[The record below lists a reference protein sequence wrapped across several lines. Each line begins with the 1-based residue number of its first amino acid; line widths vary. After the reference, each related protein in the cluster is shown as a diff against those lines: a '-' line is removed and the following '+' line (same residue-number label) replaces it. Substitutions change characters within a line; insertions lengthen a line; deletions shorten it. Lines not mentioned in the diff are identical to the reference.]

1 MSDWNE
7 YLHNI
12 EEANSY
18 RNRVKPKRLKSDMG
32 KYGVGSAKGSK
43 RAQKGSPYKN
53 VKVSFKG
60 KGFNDISAPP
70 LEEVE
75 EESFGLRDELQ
86 PEIWKGDELDGEV
99 QSRLMEIANDFMEGL
114 EIPVE
119 VEDVRLT
126 GSLAN
131 YNWSRYSDID
141 VHILVDFSKINADTK
156 LVKAFFDEARM
167 RWNDKHRIMIHDF
180 EVEIYVED
188 TDEDHKSSGLYSL
201 MEQEWLNK
209 PSPDSRDIDFMTAQ
223 KKSEDFV
230 CRTQGIAKL
239 VADEKFEHALKRI
252 ERIKE
257 KIRDMRKAGLESEEA
272 EFSPENIAFKILRR
286 DDVLS
291 QLNDLKQ
298 TAYDKLM
305 SIKEE

>member
-1 MSDWNE
+1 MSWSE
-7 YLHNI
+7 YIDLV
-12 EEANSY
+12 EKANSY

-32 KYGVGSAKGSK
+32 KYGVGTAKGSK
-43 RAQKGSPYKN
+43 KAQRGSPYKN

-60 KGFNDISAPP
+60 KGFNDISAP
-70 LEEVE
+70 LEEAE
-75 EESFGLRDELQ
+75 EESFVLHDELQ
-86 PEIWKGDELDGEV
+86 PDIWKADELDNEV
-99 QSRLMEIANDFMEGL
+99 QSRLMEIATDFMDGL

-119 VEDVRLT
+119 VVDVRLT

-201 MEQEWLNK
+201 MEQGWLNK

-239 VADEKFEHALKRI
+239 VADEKFEQALKRI
-252 ERIKE
+252 ERTKE
-257 KIRDMRKAGLESEEA
+257 KIRDMRKVGLESEEA

-298 TAYDKLM
+298 IAYDKLM

>member
-1 MSDWNE
+1 MSWSE
-7 YLHNI
+7 YIDLI
-12 EEANSY
+12 EKANSF

-70 LEEVE
+70 LEEAE
-75 EESFGLRDELQ
+75 EESFVLHDELQ
-86 PEIWKGDELDGEV
+86 PDIWKADELDNEV
-99 QSRLMEIANDFMEGL
+99 QSRLMEIATDFMDGL
-114 EIPVE
+114 EIPVG
-119 VEDVRLT
+119 VVDVRLT

-239 VADEKFEHALKRI
+239 VADEKFEQALKRI
-252 ERIKE
+252 ERTKE
-257 KIRDMRKAGLESEEA
+257 KIRDMRKVGLESEEA

-298 TAYDKLM
+298 IAYDKLM

>member
-1 MSDWNE
+1 MRDWNE

-188 TDEDHKSSGLYSL
+188 SA
-201 MEQEWLNK
+201 
-209 PSPDSRDIDFMTAQ
+209 SR
-223 KKSEDFV
+223 
-230 CRTQGIAKL
+230 
-239 VADEKFEHALKRI
+239 KR
-252 ERIKE
+252 
-257 KIRDMRKAGLESEEA
+257 
-272 EFSPENIAFKILRR
+272 
-286 DDVLS
+286 
-291 QLNDLKQ
+291 
-298 TAYDKLM
+298 
-305 SIKEE
+305 